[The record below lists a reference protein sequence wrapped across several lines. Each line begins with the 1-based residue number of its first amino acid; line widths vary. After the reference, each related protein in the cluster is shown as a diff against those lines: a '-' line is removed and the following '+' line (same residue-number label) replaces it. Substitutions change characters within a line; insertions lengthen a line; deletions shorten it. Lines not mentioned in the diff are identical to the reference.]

1 MSRFLN
7 LHRPDPYRLFEAVL
21 RRSRLGIRAAYDAA
35 FAADLRCKELMQE
48 ERFLG
53 ARGQPFGFPLF
64 GGDVD
69 AGRFITPEVVERR
82 AALWAEAQAED
93 LQTDFQASVVVLWAD
108 DTLRR
113 FERSVLKAR
122 GESDKRVR
130 SDLRSGRCLDDA
142 AARRD
147 EHVATRVRLGR
158 RSGHRVSLRPA
169 DGDHEGCETSIQH
182 HRGPSARVR
191 HRKTRTDS

>member
-7 LHRPDPYRLFEAVL
+7 LHRPDPYRVFGAVL

-35 FAADLRCKELMQE
+35 FAADLRCEELRQE

-69 AGRFITPEVVERR
+69 AGRFISPEVMERR
-82 AALWAEAQAED
+82 AALRAEAEAED

-113 FERSVLKAR
+113 FERSVLKREA
-122 GESDKRVR
+122 
-130 SDLRSGRCLDDA
+130 SGPK
-142 AARRD
+142 
-147 EHVATRVRLGR
+147 G
-158 RSGHRVSLRPA
+158 
-169 DGDHEGCETSIQH
+169 
-182 HRGPSARVR
+182 
-191 HRKTRTDS
+191 